1 MITKIFKMSMYAIV
15 LFFIFAGIL
24 SVKDKLIKNDSITTE
39 SFEEDEMIED
49 NTIDNEKKVEAGK
62 DKTSN
67 NEKKNTS
74 PNDTT
79 LNNSE
84 SNSTNKLIKV
94 TTNSP
99 DMKYCDPEI
108 INDIKKNFS
117 KKVDNMKNKLN
128 DDISV
133 FKRIIES
140 DISEMFI
147 VKTKNELPIKEG
159 VDPVVM
165 YKDDED
171 DEDDEDEDEITE
183 KFTQEEYDGI
193 TSPYCLNCREF

>member
-1 MITKIFKMSMYAIV
+1 MSMYAIV

-140 DISEMFI
+140 PI
-147 VKTKNELPIKEG
+147 VIKSWNSFSKMVQLFAAPMSRVEVLVFRSCSRSKPPLEPSPAVTTSLFHQKTSSLP
-159 VDPVVM
+159 
-165 YKDDED
+165 
-171 DEDDEDEDEITE
+171 
-183 KFTQEEYDGI
+183 
-193 TSPYCLNCREF
+193 

>member
-1 MITKIFKMSMYAIV
+1 MITKILKMSMYAIV

-39 SFEEDEMIED
+39 SFEEDEMVED
-49 NTIDNEKKVEAGK
+49 KTIDNEKKVE
-62 DKTSN
+62 TSN
-67 NEKKNTS
+67 NEKKDKS

-108 INDIKKNFS
+108 IDNIKKNIS

-128 DDISV
+128 DDIGV

-147 VKTKNELPIKEG
+147 VKTKKELPIKEG

-165 YKDDED
+165 YKDED
-171 DEDDEDEDEITE
+171 DDDDDEQITE